1 MSGIVGGAG
10 SKSGVI
16 GTTELDYEE
25 GSWTPVP
32 NTGSISSIV
41 MSYYRKIGGICF
53 LQTSLGNIQGGF
65 GTLTGL
71 PFSTIEHGAG
81 YETASGNLMV
91 NHVNMDDDTYQ
102 IAMYVYNNSIILY
115 QSRDNQSWASV
126 TEGMMENNDDMIMA
140 CSYFCPK

>member
-1 MSGIVGGAG
+1 
-10 SKSGVI
+10 
-16 GTTELDYEE
+16 
-25 GSWTPVP
+25 
-32 NTGSISSIV
+32 
-41 MSYYRKIGGICF
+41 
-53 LQTSLGNIQGGF
+53 
-65 GTLTGL
+65 
-71 PFSTIEHGAG
+71 
-81 YETASGNLMV
+81 MV